1 LADWLYWPD
10 LEARTG
16 PANMAID
23 QTLLE
28 LAGEEGL
35 SVLRIYRWDP
45 FTLSFGRNEPAAR
58 RYDRAAIEREG
69 IPAVRRPTGGRAVW
83 HARELTYA
91 VAARADLFGTL
102 PAAYRAI
109 HTVIADALRTLG
121 ADATLAPDRGAAGLD
136 AGACFASPAG
146 GEVMVRGRKVAGS
159 AQVRIGNAML
169 QHGSVLLDDD
179 QSRVAALTLGDA
191 PAGLD
196 LPLNRVLG
204 TPAAI
209 EQVGAALAAAARRT
223 WPGAWRNLAAGHS
236 TTGRILDRAEA
247 HLPQFSSSE
256 WTWRR

>member
-1 LADWLYWPD
+1 MADWLYWPD
-10 LEARTG
+10 TEARTG

-45 FTLSFGRNEPAAR
+45 HTLSFGRNEPAAR

-69 IPAVRRPTGGRAVW
+69 IPTVRRPTGGRAVW

-91 VAARADLFGTL
+91 VAAPAERFGTL

-109 HTVIADALRTLG
+109 HAVIADGLRALG
-121 ADATLAPDRGAAGLD
+121 APATLAADHGAAALD

-146 GEVMVRGRKVAGS
+146 GEVMLHGRKVVGS
-159 AQVRIGNAML
+159 AQVRVGNGLL

-179 QSRVAALTLGDA
+179 QARIAALTLGRA
-191 PAGLD
+191 PAGLE
-196 LPLNRVLG
+196 LPLNRVLDG
-204 TPAAI
+204 PVSFEAVETA
-209 EQVGAALAAAARRT
+209 VAAAARRA
-223 WPGAWRNLAAGHS
+223 WPGEWRHS
-236 TTGRILDRAEA
+236 TATERILERARMHEPHFA
-247 HLPQFSSSE
+247 SSE

>member
-1 LADWLYWPD
+1 MADWLYWPD

-35 SVLRIYRWDP
+35 SVLRIYRWEP

-58 RYDRAAIEREG
+58 RYDRAAIAREG

-91 VAARADLFGTL
+91 VAAPAARFGTL
-102 PAAYRAI
+102 PAAYQAI
-109 HTVIADALRTLG
+109 HAMLADGLRTLG
-121 ADATLAPDRGAAGLD
+121 AEPTLAGSGSAAGLD

-146 GEVMVRGRKVAGS
+146 GEVMIQGRKVVGS
-159 AQVRIGNAML
+159 AQVRVGDGML
-169 QHGSVLLDDD
+169 QHGSLLLDDD
-179 QSRVAALTLGDA
+179 QSRIAALTLGHA

-196 LPLNRVLG
+196 APLNRMLA
-204 TPAAI
+204 TPVTFEEAADA
-209 EQVGAALAAAARRT
+209 VAGAARRA
-223 WPGAWRNLAAGHS
+223 WPGAWHDLIEPGP
-236 TTGRILDRAEA
+236 ILDRAHA
-247 HLPQFSSSE
+247 HLPKFASDD
-256 WTWRR
+256 WTWHR